1 MPVMR
6 RETVRLGRAQAGHRA
21 LALVVLAGLLLVGP
35 MQSRSS
41 AGLCSSPGGRSS
53 TQSLVE
59 LVSET
64 TGVPLGLEDTE
75 VRWVRWH
82 TRVVYG
88 DTATLEG
95 QVVTQDGAVPDAR
108 VDLLAKEAGAQDWVT
123 VDSTTSDSD
132 TGVFSFTCLRP
143 TRTTAY
149 RAVFHGTL
157 LYRGS
162 EGDRTVEVARR
173 VPDAMTQV
181 APDRFRFEGSVE
193 PRYAE
198 RPMLLQQ
205 KSCSSCGWGTVSRT
219 TTTARSGWR
228 FTIDVSGFTGSRW
241 YRAVVPA
248 DDLYVRSYSLRSWRL
263 THH

>member
-1 MPVMR
+1 MR
-6 RETVRLGRAQAGHRA
+6 LVRARAGHRA
-21 LALVVLAGLLLVGP
+21 LALVALAGLLLVGP
-35 MQSRSS
+35 LQPQSS
-41 AGLCSSPGGRSS
+41 ASVCSSPGGRTS
-53 TQSLVE
+53 TQSLVA
-59 LVSET
+59 LVAET
-64 TGVPLGLEDTE
+64 TGVPFGLEDTE

-95 QVVTQDGAVPDAR
+95 QVVTQDGAIPDAR

-123 VDSTTSDSD
+123 VDSATSDSD

-149 RAVFHGTL
+149 RAVYHGTL
-157 LYRGS
+157 LYGGS

-173 VPDAMTQV
+173 VPDSMTRV
-181 APDRFRFEGSVE
+181 APDRFRFQGSVE
-193 PRYAE
+193 PRYVA
-198 RPMLLQQ
+198 RPVLLQR
-205 KSCSSCGWGTVSRT
+205 KDCSSCRWRTVSRA